1 MSDTVDKGR
10 LLLSEPSLLQDL
22 VFGRSV
28 ILIAEHNAEGTVGFI
43 LNKPIKYSVS
53 DLVPD
58 IEFLFPL
65 YKGGPVEQDNLY
77 FIHSKPEVIP
87 DSTEISDGI
96 YWGGDFETVKEQIN
110 LGNISENEIRFFLGY
125 TGWSE
130 GQLEFELE
138 AKSWIV
144 ADNIYGDTIL
154 SKLPNH
160 LWKEQL
166 RALGEKYTIWLNAP
180 ENPELN

>member
-1 MSDTVDKGR
+1 MSFKKLNMSDTVDRGR
-10 LLLSEPSLLQDL
+10 SHITDSTLLQDL

-28 ILIAEHNAEGTVGFI
+28 ILITEYNTEGTVGFI
-43 LNKPIKYSVS
+43 LNKPVNYSVS

-96 YWGGDFETVKEQIN
+96 Y
-110 LGNISENEIRFFLGY
+110 
-125 TGWSE
+125 
-130 GQLEFELE
+130 
-138 AKSWIV
+138 
-144 ADNIYGDTIL
+144 
-154 SKLPNH
+154 
-160 LWKEQL
+160 
-166 RALGEKYTIWLNAP
+166 
-180 ENPELN
+180 